1 MSSCVLVF
9 KARGYNK
16 RTDGNR
22 TVKNMAHVEY
32 IATRPGAW
40 MEPEQDSAL
49 FGSFNQQYLEVIS
62 VDDGMKKIAQVTDKY
77 KTTYRDMISFT
88 SEQAAHLGLNTL
100 SNWKKY
106 VKEQVLVIA
115 KERGIKYE
123 NLEWQAA
130 IHNKKGQPHAHII
143 MWDNSN
149 AVQPNELDKKLYKQT
164 RRKLIQNT
172 YKEEF
177 QEFFAAQNEAKN
189 ALRADSRELLKDF
202 EAYLTPYRINTYDV
216 KDYLNGILEFDVSD
230 LSSFDI
236 LNSPNAE
243 DILKEYLKVR
253 LIVLK
258 HKGRLAY
265 DDLSHERKKIIEE
278 FVKLLLNSNSKL
290 KALADNYV
298 SSHIEVFKF
307 YSAKEKELKYETGK
321 YSKIAVKMIA
331 NALLQSMK
339 EYQFEDYLQSGS
351 EGDKQAEY
359 IAYGIIAAFA
369 NLARLTRQCNAR
381 YAEYNALAKSGDLSK
396 DAIRELIKQRKDRG
410 MEI

>member
-40 MEPEQDSAL
+40 MEPEHDSAL

-77 KTTYRDMISFT
+77 KTTYRDIISFT

-100 SNWKKY
+100 SDWKKY

-177 QEFFAAQNEAKN
+177 QEFFAAQNEARN
-189 ALRADSRELLKDF
+189 LLRSDSRELLKEF
-202 EAYLTPYRINTYDV
+202 EEYLTPQRISSYNV
-216 KDYLNGILEFDVSD
+216 EDYINGTRHFDVSG

-236 LNSPNAE
+236 LKAPNTE
-243 DILKEYLKVR
+243 DILKEYLRIR
-253 LIVLK
+253 LDVLNY
-258 HKGRLAY
+258 KGRLAY
-265 DDLSHERKKIIEE
+265 RDLPPELKTTIDE
-278 FVKLLLNSNSKL
+278 FVKLLISSNDKL
-290 KALADNYV
+290 KAIADNYV
-298 SSHIEVFKF
+298 TSHIQVFKF
-307 YSAKEKELKYETGK
+307 YSANEKELKYQAGK
-321 YSKIAVKMIA
+321 YSNMAVKMIS

-339 EYQFEDYLQSGS
+339 DYQFEDYLQN
-351 EGDKQAEY
+351 GDKGDRQAEY

-410 MEI
+410 IEI